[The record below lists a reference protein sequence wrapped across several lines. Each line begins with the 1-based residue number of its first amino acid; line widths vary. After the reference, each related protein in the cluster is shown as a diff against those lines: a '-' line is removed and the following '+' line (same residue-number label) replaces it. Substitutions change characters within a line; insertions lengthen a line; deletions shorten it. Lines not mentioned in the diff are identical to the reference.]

1 MPSIGTRG
9 SISARG
15 LGFTGGSVL
24 TVYSFPSGTTTFTVP
39 SGVTSLVSVVGRGQ
53 NGTAGGWSSL
63 IYPGSCWASGYPG
76 SDTGSV
82 SITWNYLYNQAVA
95 FRDTV
100 NSSGSGERTISLPYL
115 NFAIYESN
123 PSNYGTL
130 YLGNKPAQLIRGSAV
145 LAYLDSPPSSGTIT
159 YSSVGYYVSK
169 GYYLYGLEKYTNPT
183 TGANTTGFNLTFPGG
198 SGGAA
203 TTQTYNSVSVTPG
216 QTYTIVNSG
225 SLTISYYVS

>member
-39 SGVTSLVSVVGRGQ
+39 SGVTSLESVVGRGQ

-76 SDTGSV
+76 SSTGSV
-82 SITWNYLYNQAVA
+82 SITWDYLYNQAVA
-95 FRDTV
+95 FRDNV
-100 NSSGSGERTISLPYL
+100 NSGGSGERTVSLPYL
-115 NFAIYESN
+115 NFAIYEGN
-123 PSNYGTL
+123 PNNYGVL
-130 YLGNKPAQLIRGSAV
+130 YMGNNPAQLIRGSAV
-145 LAYLDSPPSSGTIT
+145 LAYLKSPPSSGTIT
-159 YSSVGYYVSK
+159 YSSVGFYVSK